1 MTSAPRATLRGD
13 GSAFAIDPGSC
24 RSGDGSRAYEAPA
37 RDGVRH
43 RATVAAR
50 SASSEPPSGVR
61 TTLHAPHG
69 TLENPG
75 RYLTERVRATRWR
88 VEAATEPEARNGHH
102 GDAAPVPVPEELV
115 LGALLE
121 DLRRGG

>member
-1 MTSAPRATLRGD
+1 MGVEPTRRRRA
-13 GSAFAIDPGSC
+13 
-24 RSGDGSRAYEAPA
+24 
-37 RDGVRH
+37 
-43 RATVAAR
+43 
-50 SASSEPPSGVR
+50 ASSDGRGEIRLVEPPSGVR

-75 RYLTERVRATRWR
+75 QYLTERVRATRWR

>member
-1 MTSAPRATLRGD
+1 MGVEPTRRRRATACGIERRSRRDPPRRTAQRGPD
-13 GSAFAIDPGSC
+13 D
-24 RSGDGSRAYEAPA
+24 
-37 RDGVRH
+37 
-43 RATVAAR
+43 
-50 SASSEPPSGVR
+50 
-61 TTLHAPHG
+61 LHAPHG

-75 RYLTERVRATRWR
+75 QYLTERVRATRWR